1 MENSES
7 DIFVMVVGATVVLL
21 ILLAFIISF
30 LFIYK
35 NRQLRNKS
43 EQKQIREKYEQ
54 EVLKTQL
61 EIREQTL
68 KNISEEIHDNIG
80 QMLSLV
86 ILNLSAVDV
95 ESNPVA
101 AQKIEAIGDM
111 IRKIVANLRNLS
123 KTLDADNISKM
134 GMAAMI
140 RMELDLLEKTGLYK
154 TFFYMQGTE
163 KKLDSSREIVIFR
176 IVQESLNNI
185 IKHARAS
192 EIRIE
197 LNYCDKEL
205 AIAIADNGVGFN
217 RTRLTQNGKT
227 YDGAGLQNMERRSRL
242 INAHFTLQSLPA
254 QGTKISLTIPFSH
267 QS

>member
-1 MENSES
+1 MEKSES

-86 ILNLSAVDV
+86 ILNLSSVDV

-111 IRKIVANLRNLS
+111 IRRIVANLRNLS

-154 TFFYMQGTE
+154 TFFYMQG
-163 KKLDSSREIVIFR
+163 
-176 IVQESLNNI
+176 
-185 IKHARAS
+185 
-192 EIRIE
+192 
-197 LNYCDKEL
+197 
-205 AIAIADNGVGFN
+205 
-217 RTRLTQNGKT
+217 
-227 YDGAGLQNMERRSRL
+227 
-242 INAHFTLQSLPA
+242 
-254 QGTKISLTIPFSH
+254 
-267 QS
+267 